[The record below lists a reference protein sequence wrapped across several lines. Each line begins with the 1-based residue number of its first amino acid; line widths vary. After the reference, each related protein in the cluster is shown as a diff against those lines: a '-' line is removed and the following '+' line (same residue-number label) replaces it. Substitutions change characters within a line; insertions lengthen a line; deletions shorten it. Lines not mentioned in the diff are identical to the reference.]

1 MKKLGE
7 FFKLIF
13 QFIMAVL
20 LAIIVL
26 ICVIFGL
33 IFSIFETLFK
43 YGRSV
48 TMAFLT
54 GVVKGYRKEEKI
66 KTIMQTTMKSKRT
79 H

>member
-1 MKKLGE
+1 MKKLSE

-13 QFIMAVL
+13 QFAMAVL
-20 LAIIVL
+20 LAIIVI
-26 ICVIFGL
+26 ICVILGL

-48 TMAFLT
+48 MMACLI
-54 GVVKGYRKEEKI
+54 GVVKDYRKEEKI